1 MRKFKLVEVNFIDM
15 FHFQLYEG
23 KFQDMEQLEH
33 YGTEVYVYANLSNLE
48 TGKFN
53 ESEVRV
59 YAHPFDTLYSA
70 LYYELFGFDYE
81 TMEQFY
87 WDILKYINDNN

>member
-23 KFQDMEQLEH
+23 KFQDMEELEH
-33 YGTEVYVYANLSNLE
+33 NNKEVFIYANISNFD
-48 TGKFN
+48 TGRYD
-53 ESEVRV
+53 ESEVRI
-59 YAHPFDTLYSA
+59 YAYSFEDMYDA
-70 LYYELFGFDYE
+70 SYYQLFGFDYE